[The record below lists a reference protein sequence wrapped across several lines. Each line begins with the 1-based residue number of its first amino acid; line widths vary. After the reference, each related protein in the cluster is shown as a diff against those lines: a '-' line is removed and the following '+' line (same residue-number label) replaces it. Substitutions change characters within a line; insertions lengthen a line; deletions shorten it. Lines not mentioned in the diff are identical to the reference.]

1 MARRAPAKMTL
12 TTMVRTLDSESD
24 SESGEDAE
32 SGESGDGSVLRPLDL
47 SALEKSISG
56 DTSQASILSY
66 EPVQTCVEIELIMRL
81 VGEHSSSAKRKA
93 SKKPGNSTPAI
104 TRTVN
109 YASLASAFNASLAEL
124 HRSVSKNQSTTKRLR
139 LKSAAHIKDFFERTD
154 CGLFVS
160 ASCAGVS
167 KDMADLR
174 RRLRDETSAVVPDVR
189 ALASST
195 QPVVAATKAA
205 PVRQL
210 ALAKRK
216 PRCCKLCR
224 SEDRGEWPLRIS
236 RKGRQQGQQVICT
249 NHACGKFM
257 ATPVTETEDR
267 RGASREKGHSSAGA
281 TSVTVSATKKAKEGR
296 AYKSCRDAG
305 LGEHPL
311 KQSGYRERMPC
322 TVPMPTA
329 PQRTRNPRPCLI
341 EVLLGH
347 T

>member
-1 MARRAPAKMTL
+1 
-12 TTMVRTLDSESD
+12 MVRTLDSESD

-124 HRSVSKNQSTTKRLR
+124 HRSVSKNQSTTKGLR

-154 CGLFVS
+154 CGLVVS

-236 RKGRQQGQQVICT
+236 RKGRQQGQQFICT